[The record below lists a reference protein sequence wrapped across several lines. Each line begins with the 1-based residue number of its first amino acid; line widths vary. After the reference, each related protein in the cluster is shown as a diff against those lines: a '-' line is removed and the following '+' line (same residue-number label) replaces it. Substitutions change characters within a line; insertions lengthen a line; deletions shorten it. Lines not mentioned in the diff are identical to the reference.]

1 MFLNPSHHLNPLPHP
16 NHSFSAMQTSVED
29 LVCSGYPGVEILKA
43 LSSIVVASPLLDDSY
58 KAKVCVKIGRADKT
72 LVEGADETLQ
82 IMDVGGN
89 IIKAFEARRN

>member
-1 MFLNPSHHLNPLPHP
+1 
-16 NHSFSAMQTSVED
+16 MQTAVED

-43 LSSIVVASPLLDDSY
+43 LSDLVVTSPLLNDED
-58 KAKVCVKIGRADKT
+58 KARVCVKIGRADKT

-89 IIKAFEARRN
+89 IVKAFEGKRN